1 MLNIKNFLISIGV
14 CTTDG
19 KDGYLLHAEYSQGKF
34 ESSIAIKT
42 SEKDSLLRKCKCSR
56 KYLQQLAKICF
67 ECNQDIGNTEFNKTD
82 NYYAKL
88 ALNEDEIFR
97 LNIEELTGQT
107 DNRR

>member
-1 MLNIKNFLISIGV
+1 MFKKIS
-14 CTTDG
+14 TTTCPN
-19 KDGYLLHAEYSQGKF
+19 LFQG
-34 ESSIAIKT
+34 
-42 SEKDSLLRKCKCSR
+42 
-56 KYLQQLAKICF
+56 
-67 ECNQDIGNTEFNKTD
+67 NQDIGNTEFNKTD